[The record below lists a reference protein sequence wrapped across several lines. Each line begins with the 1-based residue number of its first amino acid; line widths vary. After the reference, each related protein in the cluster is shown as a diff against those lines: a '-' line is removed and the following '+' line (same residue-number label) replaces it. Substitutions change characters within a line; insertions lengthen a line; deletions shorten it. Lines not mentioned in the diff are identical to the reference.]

1 MHDPASF
8 EVPKESRASI
18 TAMPDIALHTH
29 RELGGYKD
37 MPKDENVSAEQLLH
51 LRHGYYA
58 CVSYIDQQ
66 VGRLLD
72 ALQKLDL
79 DRNTIVVL
87 CGDHGFTLGEQ
98 NRWCKATNFE
108 LDTRVPLLIRTPW
121 IAQKGIASDA
131 LVELVDLYPTL
142 TDLAGIKPPDNLDG
156 QSFRHVLDDPSS
168 GGRNAVLSQFNRPWE
183 STAPEVMGYSIRTSS
198 KRYTRWIDWQNR
210 RVLSEELYDYSSK
223 TSSREFSG
231 NRFERKNIAQTQ
243 PEELQTMSE
252 HMDKMFARRL
262 GGTVHP

>member
-1 MHDPASF
+1 
-8 EVPKESRASI
+8 
-18 TAMPDIALHTH
+18 
-29 RELGGYKD
+29 
-37 MPKDENVSAEQLLH
+37 MPKDESVSAKQRLH

-72 ALQKLDL
+72 ALQQLDL

-156 QSFRHVLDDPSS
+156 QSFRHVLDDPSA
-168 GGRNAVLSQFNRPWE
+168 GGRDAVLSQFNRPWD
-183 STAPEVMGYSIRTSS
+183 STTPQAMGYSIRTSS
-198 KRYTRWIDWQNR
+198 KRYTRWIDWQTR
-210 RVLSEELYDYSSK
+210 RVLSEELYVYSPK

-231 NRFERKNIAQTQ
+231 NRFEHENIAQTQ

-252 HMDKMFARRL
+252 HMDKMFAKRL
-262 GGTVHP
+262 GVTVHP